1 MKECGVG
8 FGCRVGKKLY
18 LCTVLFVLKY
28 NFKLFK
34 VVASTPLTMSEYIY
48 RLLSDSIL
56 KAHKYFPV
64 IIVTGPRQSGKS
76 TMCRHL
82 FPDYKYTNLEDI
94 SLRTDAMRDPGG
106 FLESLGENAII
117 DEVQNVPE
125 ILSMIQVRVDE
136 FKDRKYILTGSS
148 NFSLLRTRSQSL
160 AGRAAIFTLL
170 PFSLLEPKSILD
182 AKTTDTIITEGLYP
196 RVIAQNTPFDLY
208 YRGYY
213 NTYVERDLRDL
224 LKVKNI
230 MAFDKF
236 MRLLAAR
243 IGSEFNASSLAREV
257 EVSSVTIKEWL
268 SILMTSY
275 IAFPLMPYHI
285 NCSKRL
291 TKMPKIYF
299 YDTGLAC
306 FLLGIDNAEVLKSH
320 QMRGPLFENLAVC
333 ELIKSRYN
341 EGKDPRLYFYREKSG
356 VEVDVVADDGGGQHL
371 YEIKAGATLR
381 SNYMDN
387 MKKVKET
394 LPNVTATTVIYDNEG
409 VPPLSVNIRDI

>member
-1 MKECGVG
+1 MKD
-8 FGCRVGKKLY
+8 
-18 LCTVLFVLKY
+18 
-28 NFKLFK
+28 
-34 VVASTPLTMSEYIY
+34 YIE
-48 RLLSDSIL
+48 RLISPEIL
-56 KAHKYFPV
+56 NAHKFFPV
-64 IIVTGPRQSGKS
+64 IVVTGPRQSGKS
-76 TMCRHL
+76 TLCRRL
-82 FPDYKYTNLEDI
+82 FPDYKYMNLEDI
-94 SLRTDAMRDPGG
+94 TSRTDAMRNPAGYLD
-106 FLESLGENAII
+106 SLGEKAII

-148 NFSLLRTRSQSL
+148 NFSLLRTKSQSL
-160 AGRAAIFTLL
+160 AGRAAYYTLL

-182 AKTTDTIITEGLYP
+182 HQSTDRIITEGLYP
-196 RVIAQNTPFDLY
+196 RVIADGFPFETY

-224 LKVKNI
+224 LRVKNI

-243 IGSEFNASSLAREV
+243 IGSEFNASSIAREA

-275 IAFPLMPYHI
+275 IAFPLIPYYNNI
-285 NCSKRL
+285 SKRL

-306 FLLGIDNAEVLKSH
+306 FLLGINNHEILKSH
-320 QMRGPLFENLAVC
+320 QMRGALFENLAIC

-341 EGKDPRLYFYREKSG
+341 RGKDPRLYFYREKSG
-356 VEVDVVADDGGGQHL
+356 LEVDVVAEEGGGLHL
-371 YEIKAGATLR
+371 YEIKSGAGLR
-381 SNYMDN
+381 SNYMHN
-387 MKKVKET
+387 MVKAKET
-394 LPNVTATTVIYDNEG
+394 LPNVLATTVIHDGEG
-409 VPPLSVNIRDI
+409 LPPLSVDIRDI

>member
-1 MKECGVG
+1 
-8 FGCRVGKKLY
+8 
-18 LCTVLFVLKY
+18 
-28 NFKLFK
+28 
-34 VVASTPLTMSEYIY
+34 MSEYVS
-48 RLLSDSIL
+48 RSLSDAIL
-56 KAHKYFPV
+56 KAHQYFPV

-76 TMCRHL
+76 TLCRHL
-82 FPDYKYTNLEDI
+82 FPDYNYMNLEDI
-94 SLRTDAMRDPGG
+94 SLRTDAMRNPTG
-106 FLESLGENAII
+106 FLDALGEKAII

-136 FKDRKYILTGSS
+136 FHDRRYILTGSS
-148 NFSLLRTRSQSL
+148 NFSLLRTKTQSL

-170 PFSLLEPKSILD
+170 PFSLTE
-182 AKTTDTIITEGLYP
+182 AKDIVDNQSTDRIITEGLYP
-196 RVIAQNTPFDLY
+196 RVIVQGSPYDLY

-230 MAFDKF
+230 MSFDKF
-236 MRLLAAR
+236 MRLLASR
-243 IGSEFNASSLAREV
+243 IGSEFNASSLARET

-275 IAFPLMPYHI
+275 IAFPLQPYSS
-285 NCSKRL
+285 NLSKRL

-306 FLLGIDNAEVLKSH
+306 FLLGIENEEVLKSH

-333 ELIKSRYN
+333 ELLKRKYN
-341 EGKDPRLYFYREKSG
+341 EGKEPRLYFYREKSG
-356 VEVDVVADDGGGQHL
+356 LEVDVVAEEDGGLHL
-371 YEIKAGATLR
+371 YEIKTGANLR

-387 MKKVKET
+387 MRKVSES
-394 LPNVTATTVIYDNEG
+394 LPGVKGSTVIYDSDG
-409 VPPLSVNIRDI
+409 TPPLSLNIRDI

>member
-1 MKECGVG
+1 
-8 FGCRVGKKLY
+8 
-18 LCTVLFVLKY
+18 
-28 NFKLFK
+28 
-34 VVASTPLTMSEYIY
+34 
-48 RLLSDSIL
+48 
-56 KAHKYFPV
+56 
-64 IIVTGPRQSGKS
+64 
-76 TMCRHL
+76 
-82 FPDYKYTNLEDI
+82 
-94 SLRTDAMRDPGG
+94 MRNPIG
-106 FLESLGENAII
+106 FLDALGEKAII

-136 FKDRKYILTGSS
+136 FKNRRYILTGSS
-148 NFSLLRTRSQSL
+148 NFSLLRTKSQSL

-170 PFSLLEPKSILD
+170 PFSLPEVKDIVDNQS
-182 AKTTDTIITEGLYP
+182 TDRIITEGLYP
-196 RVIAQNTPFDLY
+196 RVIVRNIPPDLY

-236 MRLLAAR
+236 MRLLATR
-243 IGSEFNASSLAREV
+243 IGSEFNASSLSRET

-275 IAFPLMPYHI
+275 IAFPLKPYSS
-285 NCSKRL
+285 NYSKRL

-306 FLLGIDNAEVLKSH
+306 FLLGIENEEVLKSH

-333 ELIKSRYN
+333 ELLKRRYN
-341 EGKDPRLYFYREKSG
+341 DGKEPRLYFYREKSG
-356 VEVDVVADDGGGQHL
+356 LEVDVVAEEGSGLHL
-371 YEIKAGATLR
+371 YEIKAGANLR

-387 MKKVKET
+387 MRKVKET
-394 LPNVTATTVIYDNEG
+394 LPNVNGTTVIYDSEG
-409 VPPLSVNIRDI
+409 NTPLSVNIREI

>member
-1 MKECGVG
+1 MNDYIT
-8 FGCRVGKKLY
+8 RSLADA
-18 LCTVLFVLKY
+18 VL
-28 NFKLFK
+28 N
-34 VVASTPLTMSEYIY
+34 
-48 RLLSDSIL
+48 
-56 KAHKYFPV
+56 AHQYFPV
-64 IIVTGPRQSGKS
+64 IIITGPRQSGKS
-76 TMCRHL
+76 TLCRHL
-82 FPDYKYTNLEDI
+82 FEHYNYVNLEDI
-94 SLRTDAMRDPGG
+94 TLRADAMRNPAG
-106 FLESLGENAII
+106 FLDSLGDSAII

-125 ILSMIQVRVDE
+125 ILSMIQVKVDE

-170 PFSLLEPKSILD
+170 PFSIAEVKNIVDDQP
-182 AKTTDTIITEGLYP
+182 TDRIIMEGLYP
-196 RVIAQNTPFDLY
+196 RVIANNTPSDLY

-236 MRLLAAR
+236 MRLLATR
-243 IGSEFNASSLAREV
+243 IGSEFNASALAREV

-268 SILMTSY
+268 SILTTSY
-275 IAFPLMPYHI
+275 IAFPLMPYYS
-285 NCSKRL
+285 NYSKRL
-291 TKMPKIYF
+291 TKMPKVYF

-306 FLLGIDNAEVLKSH
+306 FLLGIDNEEVLKSH

-333 ELIKSRYN
+333 ELLKRRYN
-341 EGKDPRLYFYREKSG
+341 NGKEPRLYFYREKSG
-356 VEVDVVADDGGGQHL
+356 LEVDVVAEEGGGIHL

-387 MKKVKET
+387 IRKVKET
-394 LPNVTATTVIYDNEG
+394 LPNVNGATVIYDSEG
-409 VPPLSVNIRDI
+409 HPPLSINIRDI

>member
-1 MKECGVG
+1 M
-8 FGCRVGKKLY
+8 
-18 LCTVLFVLKY
+18 
-28 NFKLFK
+28 N
-34 VVASTPLTMSEYIY
+34 EYIS
-48 RLLSDSIL
+48 RSLSDAVL
-56 KAHKYFPV
+56 KAHQYFPV
-64 IIVTGPRQSGKS
+64 IIITGPRQSGKS
-76 TMCRHL
+76 TLCRHL
-82 FPDYKYTNLEDI
+82 FGDYNYTNLEDI
-94 SLRTDAMRDPGG
+94 TLRTDAMRNPAG
-106 FLESLGENAII
+106 FLDSLGDKAII

-125 ILSMIQVRVDE
+125 ILSMIQVKVDE

-170 PFSLLEPKSILD
+170 PFSIAEVKNIVDDQP
-182 AKTTDTIITEGLYP
+182 TDRIITEGLYP
-196 RVIAQNTPFDLY
+196 RVIANNIPTDLY

-224 LKVKNI
+224 LKIKNI

-236 MRLLAAR
+236 MRLLATR
-243 IGSEFNASSLAREV
+243 IGSEFNASSLARET

-268 SILMTSY
+268 SILTTSY
-275 IAFPLMPYHI
+275 IAFPLMPYYS
-285 NCSKRL
+285 NYSKRL

-306 FLLGIDNAEVLKSH
+306 FLLGIDNEDVLKSH

-333 ELIKSRYN
+333 ELLKRRYN
-341 EGKDPRLYFYREKSG
+341 DGKEPRLYFYREKSG
-356 VEVDVVADDGGGQHL
+356 LEVDVVAEEGGGIHL

-387 MKKVKET
+387 IRKVKET
-394 LPNVTATTVIYDNEG
+394 LPNVNGATVIYDSEG
-409 VPPLSVNIRDI
+409 HPPLSINIRDI

>member
-1 MKECGVG
+1 MKD
-8 FGCRVGKKLY
+8 
-18 LCTVLFVLKY
+18 
-28 NFKLFK
+28 
-34 VVASTPLTMSEYIY
+34 YIE
-48 RLLSDSIL
+48 RLISPEIL
-56 KAHKYFPV
+56 EAHQYFPV
-64 IIVTGPRQSGKS
+64 IVVTGPRQSGKS
-76 TMCRHL
+76 TLCRQL
-82 FPDYKYTNLEDI
+82 FPDYKYVNLEDI
-94 SLRTDAMRDPGG
+94 TSRTDAMRNPVGYLD
-106 FLESLGENAII
+106 SLGEKAII

-148 NFSLLRTRSQSL
+148 HFSLLRTKSQSL
-160 AGRAAIFTLL
+160 AGRAAYYTLL

-182 AKTTDTIITEGLYP
+182 HHSTDQIITEGLYP
-196 RVIAQNTPFDLY
+196 RVIADRFPFEQY

-224 LKVKNI
+224 LRVKNI

-243 IGSEFNASSLAREV
+243 IGSEFNASALARET

-275 IAFPLMPYHI
+275 IAFPLMPYYNNI
-285 NCSKRL
+285 SKRL

-306 FLLGIDNAEVLKSH
+306 FLLGIDNHEILKSH
-320 QMRGPLFENLAVC
+320 QMRGPLFENLAIC

-341 EGKDPRLYFYREKSG
+341 KGKDPRIYFYREKSG
-356 VEVDVVADDGGGQHL
+356 LEVDVVAEEGGGLHL
-371 YEIKAGATLR
+371 YEIKSGASLR
-381 SNYMDN
+381 SNYMHN
-387 MKKVKET
+387 MIKVKET
-394 LPNVTATTVIYDNEG
+394 LPNVMATTVIHDGEG
-409 VPPLSVNIRDI
+409 FPPLSVDIRDI